1 MDRDKAIKF
10 IHDLL
15 RMLKSKGGSD
25 LYITAGAAPSIKV
38 DGQLTPVANQKLSP
52 EHTQEL
58 VRSIMNDRQLAE
70 FEETNECNFAIALM
84 DVSRF
89 RVNAFVQRGSI
100 GMVIRMLTSEIPDFE
115 GLKLPLTLQD
125 IAMAKRGLVI
135 FVGATGS
142 GKSTSQAAFIDYR
155 NSNSKGHII
164 TIEDPIEYVHR
175 HKSCLITQREIG
187 TDTEN
192 WEIALKNTLRQ
203 APDVI
208 LIGEVRDRETME
220 HAIVFAETG
229 HLCICTLHANNTNQA
244 MDRIVNFFPEDRR
257 EQLLMDLSLNLK
269 SVISQRL
276 VRTTDGV
283 GRRAAVEILIN
294 SPLMADLIL
303 KGDVPAMK
311 ELMSKSCEQGMQTF
325 DQSLFDLIEE
335 GAISMEEGLRYADSV
350 NDLRL
355 RLKLEGSEARKSNL
369 LDEVKGFKIQG
380 DDPR

>member
-1 MDRDKAIKF
+1 MKI
-10 IHDLL
+10 
-15 RMLKSKGGSD
+15 
-25 LYITAGAAPSIKV
+25 
-38 DGQLTPVANQKLSP
+38 DGELTPVAKQLLTAD
-52 EHTQEL
+52 HTQEL
-58 VRSIMNDRQLAE
+58 VRSIMNDRQLGE
-70 FEETNECNFAIALM
+70 FEETNECNFAISLM
-84 DVSRF
+84 NVSRF
-89 RVNAFVQRGSI
+89 RVNAFVQRGSV
-100 GMVIRMLTSEIPDFE
+100 GMVIRMLTTEIPTFE
-115 GLKLPLTLQD
+115 DLKLPMTLRD
-125 IAMAKRGLVI
+125 ISMSKRGLVI

-155 NSNSKGHII
+155 NINSKGHIV

-175 HKSCLITQREIG
+175 HKSCIITQREIG
-187 TDTEN
+187 TDTDN

-244 MDRIVNFFPEDRR
+244 MDRVVNFFPEDRR

-269 SVISQRL
+269 AIISQRL
-276 VRTTDGV
+276 VRTTDGA

-294 SPLMADLIL
+294 TPLMADLIL
-303 KGDVPAMK
+303 KGEVPGMK
-311 ELMSKSCEQGMQTF
+311 ELMKKSREHGMQTF

-335 GAISMEEGLRYADSV
+335 GAIHMEEGLRYADSV

-355 RLKLEGSEARKSNL
+355 RLKLEGSESKKTNL
-369 LDEVKGFKIQG
+369 LDEVKGFKMQDIN
-380 DDPR
+380 D